1 VPRRTA
7 HRSTASLHRE
17 ACKLD
22 RLARLGRLAPPD
34 PFAGLLGDPAAAPT
48 ASAAASAERPQTV
61 AAGSVRQ
68 MPDDAAR
75 ECPRTAI

>member
-7 HRSTASLHRE
+7 QRSTARLHRQ
-17 ACKLD
+17 ARNLD

-61 AAGSVRQ
+61 AAGSVRRTR
-68 MPDDAAR
+68 DDPGR